1 MKIFVGCSS
10 SNDIDEKYKND
21 AKKLAEIISKG
32 NDLVFGASDNG
43 LMGIF
48 YNEFLKSKRK
58 IYAVCYE
65 IYIEFLRKLE
75 VDESYIVK
83 TLGDS
88 NEKLIELSDVLI
100 FMPGGYGTMCELI
113 YALETKRTKNHN
125 KKIVIFNSN
134 NYFEDQLNMY
144 KKANCENFVTTSY
157 EDLCLVS
164 NSIEEVIN
172 YIND

>member
-10 SNDIDEKYKND
+10 SNNIDEKYKND
-21 AKKLAEIISKG
+21 AKKLSEIISKD

-48 YNEFLKSKRK
+48 YNEFLKNKRK
-58 IYAVCYE
+58 IFAVCYE
-65 IYIEFLRKLE
+65 IYIEFLEKLK

-125 KKIVIFNSN
+125 KKIIIFNSN
-134 NYFEDQLNMY
+134 DYFDEQLSMY
-144 KKANCENFVTTSY
+144 KNADNQKFVTTSY
-157 EDLCLVS
+157 KDLCLVS
-164 NSIEEVIN
+164 NSVKEVIE
-172 YIND
+172 YINN